1 MEVIGAQKGFDHAT
15 KVYLVKARLRALFRT
30 PGRHY
35 RLNTHE
41 PVEIGLAY
49 SDRAIDAGELLYALG
64 RCTPRQQQALRLW
77 LDRGNPSQEQIAR
90 RLHVSLT
97 TVKCD
102 IRAAFETMLASIWN
116 ELPGS

>member
-1 MEVIGAQKGFDHAT
+1 MEVIGAQKGFDRAT
-15 KVYLVKARLRALFRT
+15 KVFLVKARLRALFRT

-64 RCTPRQQQALRLW
+64 RCTPRQQQALRHW
-77 LDRGNPSQEQIAR
+77 LGRENPSQERIAR
-90 RLHVSLT
+90 RLRVSPA
-97 TVKCD
+97 TVKRD
-102 IRAAFETMLASIWN
+102 LRAALETMVASIWDD
-116 ELPGS
+116 